1 MSESRRTEDGALAN
15 VVSIKDQIRAGDAAR
30 ARALAYGAF
39 VRDAPFPAA
48 LLDGDLVLVA
58 ASPAWIAQGVAP
70 DVAVGGDGGSL
81 VGADDRGA
89 LLACVQKG
97 VDFSRVLP
105 SSAGDGGH
113 KVWRIEFNACRD
125 AEGEIYA
132 VMVTARDVT
141 GYAENV
147 LRAERDEQRLRM
159 ALELD
164 DLLVREFDLR
174 TGELY
179 FSDTAPELRKWCV
192 FKDDPLEVV
201 HPEDRQQCAEVVALR
216 KNGEARVLEFRL
228 NRDDGVETWVR
239 SVGKVFVDQDGQPE
253 KLVNLFKD
261 ITDRRRQTE
270 AIETLAFR
278 DPLTGLPNRAL
289 FQHRFNEAAAA
300 SEALGEMFGLIM
312 IDVDHFKDINDTLGH
327 DAGDALL
334 KRLAGMLQRA
344 FRSGDTVA
352 RLGGDEFAV
361 ILRGLHGEADM
372 MRPIQTLQALLR
384 RPIEHAG
391 RSFTA
396 SASIGAVL
404 HGDPDADPEH
414 MIKNADIAL
423 YRAKAA
429 GRNRS
434 IVFEP
439 SMRSEVERRIELL
452 RDVRAALAQKEFT
465 LFYQPVIDIREN
477 RVAGFE
483 ALMRWEH
490 PEQGV
495 LTPARFMLAFE
506 DQELSL
512 GLGDLALEEALSQM
526 RAWLDQGVEFGR
538 VAVNIS
544 AAQFRSGHLAEEIQ
558 ARLARWNVP
567 SHRLTIE
574 VTENVYMG
582 WGSDVVSET
591 VRRLHASGVMIALD
605 DFGTGYASLANL
617 RQFPIDR
624 LKIDK
629 SFVQNA
635 EDEAI
640 VKAVITLGA
649 SMGMKV
655 VAEGVEDAAQLA
667 TLQRYGCDQIQGY
680 HFGRPMAA
688 EQVPAFIRGFGA

>member
-1 MSESRRTEDGALAN
+1 MMGDALA
-15 VVSIKDQIRAGDAAR
+15 VRDGEEDAAHEHVGT
-30 ARALAYGAF
+30 RALAFGAF
-39 VRDAPFPAA
+39 VRDTPFPTA
-48 LLDGDLVLVA
+48 LLDADLTLVA
-58 ASPAWIAQGVAP
+58 VSRAWTAQAIAPGLTVGEDASGIVSP
-70 DVAVGGDGGSL
+70 
-81 VGADDRGA
+81 DDRAA
-89 LLACVQKG
+89 LLACAHEG
-97 VDFSRVLP
+97 VDFSRYLP
-105 SSAGDGGH
+105 TLAEDGSQRFWRTEFGACRHEDGG
-113 KVWRIEFNACRD
+113 V
-125 AEGEIYA
+125 YA

-141 GYAENV
+141 GYAESV

-164 DLLVREFDLR
+164 DLLVREYDLR
-174 TGELY
+174 TGETF
-179 FSDTAPELRKWCV
+179 FSDTAPGLRKWCT
-192 FKDDPLEVV
+192 FKEDPLEIV
-201 HPEDRQQCAEVVALR
+201 HPDDRQQCADVIASR
-216 KNGEARVLEFRL
+216 KVGEARVFEFRL
-228 NRDDGVETWVR
+228 NRDDGVETWIR
-239 SVGKVFVDQDGQPE
+239 AVGKVFVDQDGQPE

-270 AIETLAFR
+270 AIETLAFK

-289 FQHRFNEAAAA
+289 FQHRFNEAVSA
-300 SEALGEMFGLIM
+300 SETLGEMFGLIM

-327 DAGDALL
+327 DAGDVLL
-334 KRLAGMLQRA
+334 KRLAGMLRRA

-361 ILRGLHGEADM
+361 ILRGLRGEADM
-372 MRPIQTLQALLR
+372 MRPIQKLQELLQ
-384 RPIEHAG
+384 RPIEYAG

-396 SASIGAVL
+396 TASIGAAL
-404 HGDPDADPEH
+404 HGDPEADPAH

-423 YRAKAA
+423 YHAKEA

-439 SMRSEVERRIELL
+439 AMRTELERRVELL
-452 RDVRAALAQKEFT
+452 RDVRAAVGANEFT
-465 LFYQPVIDIREN
+465 LFYQPVVDIRDR

-483 ALMRWEH
+483 ALMRWIH

-495 LTPARFMLAFE
+495 LTPAHFMAAFE

-512 GLGDLALEEALSQM
+512 RLGDLAFEQSLRQM

-538 VAVNIS
+538 IAVNIS
-544 AAQFRSGHLAEEIQ
+544 AAQFRSGRLAEEVQ
-558 ARLARWNVP
+558 ERLARWNVP
-567 SHRLTIE
+567 CARLTIE

-582 WGSDVVSET
+582 WGSDLVSGNIS
-591 VRRLHASGVMIALD
+591 RLHAAGVMIALD

-655 VAEGVEDAAQLA
+655 VAEGVEDADQLA
-667 TLQRYGCDQIQGY
+667 ALMRYGCDQIQGY
-680 HFGRPMAA
+680 HFGRPM
-688 EQVPAFIRGFGA
+688 PADEVAGFLERFGS

>member
-1 MSESRRTEDGALAN
+1 MTSNALA
-15 VVSIKDQIRAGDAAR
+15 VPPGLKDETQARAQAAAR
-30 ARALAYGAF
+30 ARALGDF
-39 VRDAPFPAA
+39 VRELPFAAA
-48 LLDGDLVLVA
+48 LLDSDLALLAVSPEWTARAIAPAVA
-58 ASPAWIAQGVAP
+58 M
-70 DVAVGGDGGSL
+70 GGDASG
-81 VGADDRGA
+81 VVATADRAA
-89 LLACVQKG
+89 LLACAHEG
-97 VDFSRVLP
+97 SDFSRVLP
-105 SSAGDGGH
+105 AAGEDGSQRF
-113 KVWRIEFNACRD
+113 WRFEFNACKD
-125 AEGEIYA
+125 EGGQVYA
-132 VMVTARDVT
+132 VMITARDVT
-141 GYAENV
+141 GYAESV

-164 DLLVREFDLR
+164 DLLVREYDLR
-174 TGELY
+174 TGEMY
-179 FSDTAPELRKWCV
+179 FSDTAPELRKWCA
-192 FKDDPLEVV
+192 FKEDPLEIV
-201 HPEDRQQCAEVVALR
+201 HPDDRQRCADVMASR
-216 KNGEARVLEFRL
+216 KIGEARVFEFRL
-228 NRDDGVETWVR
+228 KRDDGIETWIR
-239 SVGKVFVDQDGQPE
+239 AVGKVFVDQDGRPE

-289 FQHRFNEAAAA
+289 FQHRFHEAAAA
-300 SEALGEMFGLIM
+300 SETLGEKFGLIM
-312 IDVDHFKDINDTLGH
+312 IDIDHFKDINDTLGH

-372 MRPIQTLQALLR
+372 MRPIQNLQGLLS
-384 RPIEHAG
+384 RPIEHGG

-404 HGDPDADPEH
+404 HGDPEADPEH
-414 MIKNADIAL
+414 VIKNADIAL
-423 YRAKAA
+423 YRAKEA

-434 IVFEP
+434 ILFEP

-452 RDVRAALAQKEFT
+452 RDIRAAVEASEFT
-465 LFYQPVIDIREN
+465 LFYQPVVDIREN

-483 ALMRWEH
+483 ALMRWVH

-495 LTPARFMLAFE
+495 LTPARFMVAFE

-512 GLGDLALEEALSQM
+512 RLGDLALEQALRQM

-544 AAQFRSGHLAEEIQ
+544 AAQFRSGRLAEEIQ
-558 ARLARWNVP
+558 ERLARWGVP
-567 SHRLTIE
+567 SQRLTIE

-582 WGSDVVSET
+582 WGSDLVSEN
-591 VRRLHASGVMIALD
+591 VRKLHAAGVMIALD

-640 VKAVITLGA
+640 VKAVITLGS

-655 VAEGVEDAAQLA
+655 VAEGVEDPDQLA
-667 TLQRYGCDQIQGY
+667 ALIRYGCDQIQGY
-680 HFGRPMAA
+680 HFGKPM
-688 EQVPAFIRGFGA
+688 PADEVAGFLERFAG